1 MTTSPHEVS
10 TAPKGHLAYRADI
23 DGLRAVAVL
32 MVVIYHA
39 FPHVL
44 PGGFIGVDVFFIISG
59 YLISTILF
67 QGIDAGTFSI
77 TDFYS
82 RRIRRIF
89 PALSV
94 VLIATGVFGWFSL
107 RADEFQQLGQH
118 IAAGAGF
125 VSNIVLWGES
135 GYFDNAAET
144 KPLLHLWSLGIEE
157 QFYFF
162 FPIALWLAWRR
173 RLNLLVVTTVI
184 AVLSFGWNLYQYNT
198 DTTALFYSPFTRF
211 WELMIG
217 SVLAYVALSTKKTS
231 VLPTTAT
238 AVNLRSLAGVALLIV
253 GVVTAGRAYAFP
265 GAWAL
270 FPTFGAALLISAGPS
285 AFLNRH
291 VLSNRFMVS
300 VGLISYPLYL
310 WHWPLLS
317 YARIIEGRTPT
328 ANVRALCVV
337 AAFVLAFLTFR
348 FIERPLRFH
357 VRQKSVAWLLAS
369 AVFLVGIAGYGVWA
383 KDEFEGRSVDLR
395 EVKFDG
401 DIGHV
406 DFHAYV
412 ENRFFPC
419 TPESVRDQAEK
430 WEDIVRCSQ
439 SREDKPIDT
448 VLLGDS
454 HAEHLFIGIAES
466 LPEKNVAFYIR
477 NGMSVR
483 SNPGFNAIFEAID
496 ANPNIKHVII
506 ASLWSLRQVPVAD
519 MIDTIRSLQGSG
531 KKVFITDD
539 TPDFSFDPALCK
551 FKGECTENASSFM
564 DRYNT
569 YQEALRDVVDST
581 IGVEL
586 VRTSEYLCD
595 SAVCK
600 MGDNGKLYYRDPNHL
615 SIPGSQ
621 FIGGEMIRRHPQLAE

>member
-1 MTTSPHEVS
+1 
-10 TAPKGHLAYRADI
+10 
-23 DGLRAVAVL
+23 
-32 MVVIYHA
+32 
-39 FPHVL
+39 
-44 PGGFIGVDVFFIISG
+44 
-59 YLISTILF
+59 
-67 QGIDAGTFSI
+67 
-77 TDFYS
+77 
-82 RRIRRIF
+82 
-89 PALSV
+89 
-94 VLIATGVFGWFSL
+94 
-107 RADEFQQLGQH
+107 
-118 IAAGAGF
+118 
-125 VSNIVLWGES
+125 
-135 GYFDNAAET
+135 
-144 KPLLHLWSLGIEE
+144 
-157 QFYFF
+157 
-162 FPIALWLAWRR
+162 
-173 RLNLLVVTTVI
+173 
-184 AVLSFGWNLYQYNT
+184 
-198 DTTALFYSPFTRF
+198 
-211 WELMIG
+211 MIG
-217 SVLAYVALSTKKTS
+217 SVLAYVALSTKKAS

-328 ANVRALCVV
+328 ASVRALCVV

-357 VRQKSVAWLLAS
+357 VRQNSVAWLLAS

-383 KDEFEGRSVDLR
+383 KDGFEGRSVDLR

-412 ENRFFPC
+412 ENKFFPC

-439 SREDKPIDT
+439 SRDDKPIDT

-496 ANPNIKHVII
+496 ANPDIKQVII
-506 ASLWSLRQVPVAD
+506 ASLWSLRQIPIAD
-519 MIDTIRSLQGSG
+519 MIDTIRSLQVSG

-569 YQEALRDVVDST
+569 YQEALGDVVDSA

-595 SAVCK
+595 STVCK

-621 FIGGEMIRRHPQLAE
+621 FIGAEMIRRHPQLAE

>member
-1 MTTSPHEVS
+1 MTTTQQEVDI
-10 TAPKGHLAYRADI
+10 APKGHLAYRADI

-39 FPHVL
+39 FPHAL

-59 YLISTILF
+59 YLISSILF
-67 QGIDAGTFSI
+67 QGIHAGTFSI

-107 RADEFQQLGQH
+107 RADEFQQLGKH

-162 FPIALWLAWRR
+162 FPIVLWLAWRR
-173 RLNLLVVTTVI
+173 RLNLLIVTSVI
-184 AVLSFGWNLYQYNT
+184 AVLSFSWNLYQYNT
-198 DTTALFYSPFTRF
+198 DTTALFYSPLTRF

-217 SVLAYVALSTKKTS
+217 SVLAYLTLSTKKASTLS
-231 VLPTTAT
+231 TTTPGA
-238 AVNLRSLAGVALLIV
+238 NIRSLAGVALLIV
-253 GVVTAGRAYAFP
+253 GTVTAGRAFAFP

-270 FPTFGAALLISAGPS
+270 FPTFGAALLISAGPT
-285 AFLNRH
+285 AFLNKH
-291 VLSNRFMVS
+291 ILSNRFMVS
-300 VGLISYPLYL
+300 IGLISYPLYL

-317 YARIIEGRTPT
+317 YARIIEGRTPST
-328 ANVRALCVV
+328 SVRALCVV
-337 AAFVLAFLTFR
+337 AAVVLAFITFR
-348 FIERPLRFH
+348 FIERPLRFQL
-357 VRQKSVAWLLAS
+357 RQRSVAWLLAG
-369 AVFLVGIAGYGVWA
+369 AVFLVGVTGYTIYA
-383 KDEFEGRSVDLR
+383 KDGIAGRSVDLR

-412 ENRFFPC
+412 ENKFFPC
-419 TPESVRDQAEK
+419 TPESVRNQAEK

-439 SREDKPIDT
+439 SRNDKPIDT

-454 HAEHLFIGIAES
+454 HAEHLFIGVAES

-483 SNPGFNAIFEAID
+483 SNPGFNVIFEAID
-496 ANPNIKHVII
+496 ADPNIKQVVIT
-506 ASLWSLRQVPVAD
+506 SLWSLRQVPVAD
-519 MIDTIRSLQGSG
+519 MIDTIRSLQSSG
-531 KKVFITDD
+531 KKVFVTDD

-551 FKGECTENASSFM
+551 FRGECTEDASSFIG
-564 DRYNT
+564 RYNT
-569 YQEALRDVVDST
+569 YQQALRDVVDSVS
-581 IGVEL
+581 GVEL
-586 VRTSEYLCD
+586 IRTSEYLCN
-595 SAVCK
+595 AEVCK

-621 FIGGEMIRRHPQLAE
+621 FVGAEMIRRHPQLAE

>member
-94 VLIATGVFGWFSL
+94 VLIATGFFGWFSL
-107 RADEFQQLGQH
+107 RADEFQQLGKH

-162 FPIALWLAWRR
+162 FPIVLWLAWRR
-173 RLNLLVVTTVI
+173 RLNLLIVTSVI

-217 SVLAYVALSTKKTS
+217 SVLAYVALSTKKAS
-231 VLPTTAT
+231 LLPTTAT

-328 ANVRALCVV
+328 ASVRALCVV

-357 VRQKSVAWLLAS
+357 VRQNSVAWLLAS
-369 AVFLVGIAGYGVWA
+369 AVFLVGIAGYGVYA
-383 KDEFEGRSVDLR
+383 KDGFEGRSVDLR

-412 ENRFFPC
+412 ENKFFPC

-439 SREDKPIDT
+439 SRDDKPIDT

-496 ANPNIKHVII
+496 ANPDIKQVII
-506 ASLWSLRQVPVAD
+506 ASLWSLRQIPIAD
-519 MIDTIRSLQGSG
+519 MIDTIRSLQVSG

-569 YQEALRDVVDST
+569 YQEALGDVVDSA

-595 SAVCK
+595 STVCK

-621 FIGGEMIRRHPQLAE
+621 FIGAEMIRRHPQLAE

>member
-94 VLIATGVFGWFSL
+94 VLIATGFFGWFSL
-107 RADEFQQLGQH
+107 RADEFQQLGKH

-125 VSNIVLWGES
+125 VSNFVLWGES

-162 FPIALWLAWRR
+162 FPIFLWLAWRR
-173 RLNLLVVTTVI
+173 RLNLLIVTSVI

-217 SVLAYVALSTKKTS
+217 SVLAYVALSTKKAS

-328 ANVRALCVV
+328 ASVRALCVV

-357 VRQKSVAWLLAS
+357 VRQNSVAWLLAS

-383 KDEFEGRSVDLR
+383 KDGFEGRSVDLR

-412 ENRFFPC
+412 ENKFFPC

-439 SREDKPIDT
+439 SRDDKPIDT

-496 ANPNIKHVII
+496 ANPDIKQVII
-506 ASLWSLRQVPVAD
+506 ASLWSLRQIPIAD
-519 MIDTIRSLQGSG
+519 MIDTIRSLQVSG

-569 YQEALRDVVDST
+569 YQEALGDVVDSA

-595 SAVCK
+595 STVCK

-621 FIGGEMIRRHPQLAE
+621 FIGAEMIRRHPQLAE

>member
-1 MTTSPHEVS
+1 
-10 TAPKGHLAYRADI
+10 
-23 DGLRAVAVL
+23 

-94 VLIATGVFGWFSL
+94 VLIATGFFGWFSL
-107 RADEFQQLGQH
+107 RADEFQQLGKH

-125 VSNIVLWGES
+125 VSNFVLWGES

-162 FPIALWLAWRR
+162 FPIFLWLAWRR
-173 RLNLLVVTTVI
+173 RLNLLIVTSVI

-217 SVLAYVALSTKKTS
+217 SVLAYVALSTKKAS

-328 ANVRALCVV
+328 ASVRALCVV

-357 VRQKSVAWLLAS
+357 VRQNSVAWLLAS

-383 KDEFEGRSVDLR
+383 KDGFEGRSVDLR

-412 ENRFFPC
+412 ENKFFPC

-439 SREDKPIDT
+439 SRDDKPIDT

-496 ANPNIKHVII
+496 ANPDIKQVII
-506 ASLWSLRQVPVAD
+506 ASLWSLRQIPIAD
-519 MIDTIRSLQGSG
+519 MIDTIRSLQVSG

-569 YQEALRDVVDST
+569 YQEALGDVVDSA

-595 SAVCK
+595 STVCK

-621 FIGGEMIRRHPQLAE
+621 FIGAEMIRRHPQLAE